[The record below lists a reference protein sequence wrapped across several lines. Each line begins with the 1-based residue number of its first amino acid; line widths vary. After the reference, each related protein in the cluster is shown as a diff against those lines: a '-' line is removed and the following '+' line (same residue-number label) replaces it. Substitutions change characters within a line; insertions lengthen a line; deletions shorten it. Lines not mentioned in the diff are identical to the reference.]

1 MQPLALALV
10 LLSATLHATWNLL
23 IARSRDTDVTMA
35 VAVPIGAVIFLPF
48 ALPTFRV
55 EPEAWPFLITSMVLE
70 LIYVALLAAAY
81 GRADLS
87 LIYPLARGLAPV
99 IVLIFGTLVLGLTN
113 SPGEVV
119 GVLAVGAG
127 VMLVRGLGRGASG
140 SADWPGTFL
149 ALAVAATIASYTL
162 VDRQGLQYASP
173 TAYVVLA
180 LGPPGL
186 VYLALVA
193 RRRGMPLV
201 RCPGQSADR
210 VRGAGHVRGLRCAL
224 AALTIAP
231 PASVAA
237 ARESSVVIATAMAAV
252 FLHEQVGPRRFA
264 GSGSVHLSET
274 EREVSDR
281 GDTGQAPGRV
291 PR

>member
-1 MQPLALALV
+1 VPPLALALV

-23 IARSRDTDVTMA
+23 IARSRDTDVTTA
-35 VAVPIGAVIFLPF
+35 VAVPIGALIFLPF
-48 ALPTFRV
+48 ALPTWRV
-55 EPEAWPFLITSMVLE
+55 EPEAWPFLVTSMVLE
-70 LIYVALLAAAY
+70 LVYLALLSAAY

-127 VMLVRGLGRGASG
+127 VLLVRGLGRGASR
-140 SADWPGTFL
+140 SADWPSTLL
-149 ALAVAATIASYTL
+149 ALAVAATIATYTL

-186 VYLALVA
+186 LYLGLVA
-193 RRRGMPLV
+193 RRRGLAVTRAQVRPLTAFV
-201 RCPGQSADR
+201 GLAMF
-210 VRGAGHVRGLRCAL
+210 VGYGAAL

-237 ARESSVVIATAMAAV
+237 ARESSIVIATVMAAA
-252 FLHEQVGPRRFA
+252 FLHERVGPRRFA
-264 GSGSVHLSET
+264 GSILVVVGVALLALT
-274 EREVSDR
+274 
-281 GDTGQAPGRV
+281 
-291 PR
+291 

>member
-1 MQPLALALV
+1 MEPLALALV

-35 VAVPIGAVIFLPF
+35 VAVPIGALIFLPF

-201 RCPGQSADR
+201 RSQVKPADR
-210 VRGAGHVRGLRCAL
+210 VRGPGHVRGLRCGAGGADDR
-224 AALTIAP
+224 AAGVGRRGAGVERGHRDGHGRRL
-231 PASVAA
+231 PARAG
-237 ARESSVVIATAMAAV
+237 RPAAV
-252 FLHEQVGPRRFA
+252 
-264 GSGSVHLSET
+264 
-274 EREVSDR
+274 R
-281 GDTGQAPGRV
+281 GQHPGRRGGRAAGADLGV
-291 PR
+291 DDGADLDACG

>member
-1 MQPLALALV
+1 MPPLALALV
-10 LLSATLHATWNLL
+10 LVSATLHATWNLL
-23 IARSRDTDVTMA
+23 IARSRDTDVTTA
-35 VAVPIGAVIFLPF
+35 VAVPIGALIVLPF
-48 ALPTFRV
+48 ALPTWRV
-55 EPEAWPFLITSMVLE
+55 EPEAWPFLLTSMALE
-70 LIYVALLAAAY
+70 LVYLALLAAAY

-113 SPGEVV
+113 SAGEVV

-127 VMLVRGLGRGASG
+127 VMLVRGLGRSASG
-140 SADWPGTFL
+140 SADWPGTLL
-149 ALAVAATIASYTL
+149 ALAVAACIASYTL

-186 VYLALVA
+186 VYLVLVA
-193 RRRGMPLV
+193 RRRGMRLV
-201 RCPGQSADR
+201 RAQFKPLTAFVGVAMF
-210 VRGAGHVRGLRCAL
+210 VGYGAAL

-252 FLHEQVGPRRFA
+252 FLHEKVGPRRFA
-264 GSGSVHLSET
+264 GSILVVIGVALLALT
-274 EREVSDR
+274 
-281 GDTGQAPGRV
+281 
-291 PR
+291 

>member
-1 MQPLALALV
+1 VPPLALALV

-23 IARSRDTDVTMA
+23 IARSRDTDVTTA
-35 VAVPIGAVIFLPF
+35 VAVPIGALIFLPF
-48 ALPTFRV
+48 ALPTWRV

-70 LIYVALLAAAY
+70 LVYLALLAAAY

-99 IVLIFGTLVLGLTN
+99 IVLIFGTIFLQLSHT
-113 SPGEVV
+113 PGEVV
-119 GVLAVGAG
+119 GVMAVGAG

-180 LGPPGL
+180 LGPPGV
-186 VYLALVA
+186 VYLGLVA
-193 RRRGMPLV
+193 RRRGLPLV
-201 RCPGQSADR
+201 RDQFKPLTAFVGLAMF
-210 VRGAGHVRGLRCAL
+210 VGYGAAL

-264 GSGSVHLSET
+264 GSVLVVVGVALLALT
-274 EREVSDR
+274 
-281 GDTGQAPGRV
+281 
-291 PR
+291 